1 MNNAPDN
8 LDLATR
14 DRVDMLV
21 SRITDAEAGTQDWA
35 AFSDLAERHPWA
47 WRELAQTQRD
57 HAAMSVA
64 VGVAIQSA
72 DTVFMPVRSRGASS
86 ADSRPRFAMWAG
98 WAAAACMGVAFFG
111 GLRPHA
117 PATMPVSTAGVPG
130 TNLAT
135 WTPNDYVQGYVES
148 GEKTG
153 LVLGEVPR
161 RLLLESR
168 PLERGD
174 GFEVVYVRQF
184 VERAQVSDLLRFAMD
199 EAGRAVPVRQAIP
212 SAPGSP
218 E

>member
-1 MNNAPDN
+1 MTTSPDN
-8 LDLATR
+8 LDIATR

-21 SRITDAEAGTQDWA
+21 SRISDAEARPEDWG
-35 AFSDLAERHPWA
+35 AFNELAERLPWA
-47 WRELAQTQRD
+47 WRELARAQRD
-57 HAAMSVA
+57 HAAMCVA
-64 VGVAIQSA
+64 VGVAIQTA
-72 DTVFMPVRSRGASS
+72 DSVFLPSRLGGRAGASG
-86 ADSRPRFAMWAG
+86 AEARTRLGAWAG
-98 WAAAACMGVAFFG
+98 WAVAACLGTAFLGVM
-111 GLRPHA
+111 RPPA
-117 PATMPVSTAGVPG
+117 PGNLPGNAAGV
-130 TNLAT
+130 NLAN

-184 VERAQVSDLLRFAMD
+184 VERAQVSDLVRFTTN
-199 EAGRAVPVRQAIP
+199 EAGRAVPVRQVIP
-212 SAPGSP
+212 QTPGSP